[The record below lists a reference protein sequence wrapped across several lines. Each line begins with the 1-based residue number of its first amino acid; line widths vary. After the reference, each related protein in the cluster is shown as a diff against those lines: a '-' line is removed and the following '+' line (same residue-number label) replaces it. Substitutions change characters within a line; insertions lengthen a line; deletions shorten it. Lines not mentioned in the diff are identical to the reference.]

1 MLMRLLRIAALLP
14 AIMPGI
20 PGLQAAGLESFTAT
34 YEVSRGALTIGSA
47 RISLTREAG
56 GGYHY
61 ESHSWPARLA
71 GLLNKNKLHE
81 TSSGRFNGRKIRPDT
96 YHYLRAGG
104 NSERVA
110 HLTFDWDT
118 GTVVNNVAGSRWKM
132 AVPADTHDKLST
144 QLGMM
149 QALAGGDTDF
159 TFNVADGG
167 TLKQY
172 RYQVTGREILDVPAG
187 TFRTVRVK
195 KLGGNN
201 TRRTQV
207 WCAPELGYL
216 PVRIRRLEKDGTEY
230 TSELESASG
239 ALFEPVKIRAN

>member
-1 MLMRLLRIAALLP
+1 
-14 AIMPGI
+14 MPGI
-20 PGLQAAGLESFTAT
+20 QGLQAAGLAGFTAT

-71 GLLNKNKLHE
+71 GLFNKNKLHE
-81 TSSGRFNGRKIRPDT
+81 TSSGHFNGDEIRPDT
-96 YHYLRAGG
+96 YHYLRTGG
-104 NSERVA
+104 DSERVA
-110 HLTFDWDT
+110 HLTFDWDS

-132 AVPADTHDKLST
+132 AVPAGTHDKLST

-149 QALAGGDTDF
+149 QALAGGGTDF

-172 RYQVTGREILDVPAG
+172 RYRVTGSETLDVPAG

-195 KLGGNN
+195 KLGGND
-201 TRRTQV
+201 TRRTRV

-216 PVRIRRLEKDGTEY
+216 PVRIWRREKNGTEY
-230 TSELESASG
+230 TSELKSASG
-239 ALFEPVKIRAN
+239 ALFGQVKIQAD